1 LLSGQV
7 VGYHL
12 LTHEALEIELMKHLV
27 ALALIALLLP
37 AVAVLLPATVSTVAV
52 AKDNPCKQDKKKF
65 CEDVKSKGAKMRE
78 CMKQHKDELSAE
90 CKAARDK
97 KKADNKGKKKT
108 DNNGKKK
115 TDKPAAPAASQSET
129 PSKQE
134 MMPGG
139 SDGAS
144 E

>member
-1 LLSGQV
+1 
-7 VGYHL
+7 
-12 LTHEALEIELMKHLV
+12 MKHLV
-27 ALALIALLLP
+27 ALALVAFLLP
-37 AVAVLLPATVSTVAV
+37 AVAILLPATVSTLAV
-52 AKDNPCKQDKKKF
+52 AKDKPCKQDKKKF
-65 CEDVKSKGAKMRE
+65 CKDVTSKGAKMHE

-97 KKADNKGKKKT
+97 KKADNRAKKK
-108 DNNGKKK
+108 K
-115 TDKPAAPAASQSET
+115 DKPAAPAASQSET
-129 PSKQE
+129 PSEQE

>member
-1 LLSGQV
+1 MLSGQ
-7 VGYHL
+7 GFSYHL

-65 CEDVKSKGAKMRE
+65 CKDVKSKGAKMRE

-90 CKAARDK
+90 CKAALDK
-97 KKADNKGKKKT
+97 KKADNK
-108 DNNGKKK
+108 GKKK

-129 PSKQE
+129 PSEQE